1 MSLLFHTST
10 RHAARDFP
18 NMGQSKGQAASLEKQ
33 LQRMRQAR
41 QPRPPKAPHTQKGLP
56 RLERMDTSDSLT
68 EMDTRNSFTTTT
80 KPLSGHPASSKS
92 RSKSRKSVA
101 APSPPPPHKLASS
114 AKGGVKPV
122 DVPPPPPQKQ
132 VDAHAVKS
140 LLDDLAT
147 TLRSV
152 ADGRT
157 ECFGFEKFTPP
168 RRHEVDDDFDAHM
181 RDLHVNPSKK
191 KIRSWETQLR
201 LWRGP
206 VHKDSSSTT
215 MDLSAST
222 NIAVP
227 RDALLSA
234 VHAME
239 KQLKKVLQSEQQH
252 VIETAGYW
260 LVTLKKVARFPK
272 GKRQTEVYFVLDNP
286 ARPTTLESSTTARV
300 DREAVR
306 VLQALVRRCGG
317 TVKQPPQAWKMG
329 LRGLRMQ
336 PRAQGVQAKVWA
348 QSKARIS
355 AKHSLAKGRARD
367 AKAASS

>member
-1 MSLLFHTST
+1 MEL
-10 RHAARDFP
+10 
-18 NMGQSKGQAASLEKQ
+18 Q
-33 LQRMRQAR
+33 LRRMQRAR
-41 QPRPPKAPHTQKGLP
+41 QTRPPLGPQGLPLSTAMPPAAPVESPGFKEAPKGL
-56 RLERMDTSDSLT
+56 RKLKRMDTSDSLT
-68 EMDTRNSFTTTT
+68 EMNCRDSFTAPAT
-80 KPLSGHPASSKS
+80 PHPGSSNT
-92 RSKSRKSVA
+92 RSKGRKAVTA
-101 APSPPPPHKLASS
+101 
-114 AKGGVKPV
+114 VT
-122 DVPPPPPQKQ
+122 PPPPPQKQ
-132 VDAHAVKS
+132 VDANAVKS

-157 ECFGFEKFTPP
+157 ECFGFDFTPP
-168 RRHEVDDDFDAHM
+168 RRHEVDDDFDAQM

-206 VHKDSSSTT
+206 VHKDASSTT
-215 MDLSAST
+215 LDLSAST

-260 LVTLKKVARFPK
+260 LVNFKKVATK
-272 GKRQTEVYFVLDNP
+272 GKHQREVYFVLDNP
-286 ARPTTLESSTTARV
+286 VRPTTIESSTMAQV

-306 VLQALVRRCGG
+306 VLQALVHRCGG
-317 TVKQPPQAWKMG
+317 EVKQPPASK
-329 LRGLRMQ
+329 RRRR
-336 PRAQGVQAKVWA
+336 PRRRPKKDNSLKRA
-348 QSKARIS
+348 
-355 AKHSLAKGRARD
+355 LAKGRAAD
-367 AKAASS
+367 ARADGL

>member
-1 MSLLFHTST
+1 
-10 RHAARDFP
+10 
-18 NMGQSKGQAASLEKQ
+18 MGQSKGQAASLEQQ
-33 LQRMRQAR
+33 LQRMQQAR
-41 QPRPPKAPHTQKGLP
+41 QTPPPKAPQAPQKGLP
-56 RLERMDTSDSLT
+56 RFERMDTRDSLT
-68 EMDTRNSFTTTT
+68 ETDMRDSFTAPE
-80 KPLSGHPASSKS
+80 KPLSVHPESSTIRNKG
-92 RSKSRKSVA
+92 RKTA
-101 APSPPPPHKLASS
+101 AAAML
-114 AKGGVKPV
+114 
-122 DVPPPPPQKQ
+122 PPPPPPKQ

-147 TLRSV
+147 TLKSV
-152 ADGRT
+152 YDGQT
-157 ECFGFEKFTPP
+157 ECFGFENFTPP
-168 RRHEVDDDFDAHM
+168 RRHEVDDDFDAQM

-206 VHKDSSSTT
+206 VHKDASSTT
-215 MDLSAST
+215 LDLSAST

-260 LVTLKKVARFPK
+260 LVNFKKVATRSK
-272 GKRQTEVYFVLDNP
+272 GKHQREVYFVLDNP
-286 ARPTTLESSTTARV
+286 ARPTTIESSTMARV

-317 TVKQPPQAWKMG
+317 AVKQPPQAWKMG

-336 PRAQGVQAKVWA
+336 PRAQGVRAKVWA
-348 QSKARIS
+348 QFKARIS
-355 AKHSLAKGRARD
+355 AKRSLAKGRAND
-367 AKAASS
+367 AKAAEV

>member
-1 MSLLFHTST
+1 
-10 RHAARDFP
+10 
-18 NMGQSKGQAASLEKQ
+18 MGQSKGQAASLEQQ
-33 LQRMRQAR
+33 LQRMQQAR
-41 QPRPPKAPHTQKGLP
+41 QTPPPKAPQAPQKGLP
-56 RLERMDTSDSLT
+56 RFERMDTRDSLT
-68 EMDTRNSFTTTT
+68 ETDMRDSFTAPE
-80 KPLSGHPASSKS
+80 KPLSVHPESSTIRNKG
-92 RSKSRKSVA
+92 RKTA
-101 APSPPPPHKLASS
+101 AAAML
-114 AKGGVKPV
+114 
-122 DVPPPPPQKQ
+122 PPPPPPKQ

-147 TLRSV
+147 TLKSV
-152 ADGRT
+152 NDGRT
-157 ECFGFEKFTPP
+157 ECFGFENFTPP

-215 MDLSAST
+215 LDLSAST

-260 LVTLKKVARFPK
+260 LVNFKKVATRSK
-272 GKRQTEVYFVLDNP
+272 GKHQREVYFVLDNP
-286 ARPTTLESSTTARV
+286 ARPTTIESSTMARV

-317 TVKQPPQAWKMG
+317 AVKQPPQAWKMG

-336 PRAQGVQAKVWA
+336 PRAQGVRAKVWA
-348 QSKARIS
+348 QFKARIS
-355 AKHSLAKGRARD
+355 AKRSLAKGRAND
-367 AKAASS
+367 AKAAEV

>member
-1 MSLLFHTST
+1 
-10 RHAARDFP
+10 
-18 NMGQSKGQAASLEKQ
+18 MGQSKGQAASLEKQ
-33 LQRMRQAR
+33 LLRMQAR
-41 QPRPPKAPHTQKGLP
+41 QPQPPKAPQAPQKGLP
-56 RLERMDTSDSLT
+56 RFERMDTRDSLT
-68 EMDTRNSFTTTT
+68 ETDMRDSFTAPE
-80 KPLSGHPASSKS
+80 KPLSVHPESSTIRNKG
-92 RSKSRKSVA
+92 RKTA
-101 APSPPPPHKLASS
+101 AAAML
-114 AKGGVKPV
+114 
-122 DVPPPPPQKQ
+122 PPPPPPKQ

-147 TLRSV
+147 TLKSV
-152 ADGRT
+152 NDGRT
-157 ECFGFEKFTPP
+157 ECFGFENFAPP
-168 RRHEVDDDFDAHM
+168 RRHEVDDDFDAQM

-206 VHKDSSSTT
+206 VHKDASSTT
-215 MDLSAST
+215 LDLSAST

-260 LVTLKKVARFPK
+260 LVNFKKVATRSK
-272 GKRQTEVYFVLDNP
+272 GKHQREVYFVLDNP
-286 ARPTTLESSTTARV
+286 ARPTTIESSTMARV

-317 TVKQPPQAWKMG
+317 AVKQPPASK
-329 LRGLRMQ
+329 RRRR
-336 PRAQGVQAKVWA
+336 PRRRPKKDNSLKRA
-348 QSKARIS
+348 
-355 AKHSLAKGRARD
+355 LAKGRAAD
-367 AKAASS
+367 ARADGL

>member
-1 MSLLFHTST
+1 M
-10 RHAARDFP
+10 
-18 NMGQSKGQAASLEKQ
+18 Q
-33 LQRMRQAR
+33 QAR
-41 QPRPPKAPHTQKGLP
+41 QTPPPKAPQAPQKGLP
-56 RLERMDTSDSLT
+56 RFERMDTRDSLT
-68 EMDTRNSFTTTT
+68 ETDMRDSFTAPE
-80 KPLSGHPASSKS
+80 KPLSVHPESSTIRNKG
-92 RSKSRKSVA
+92 RKTA
-101 APSPPPPHKLASS
+101 AAAML
-114 AKGGVKPV
+114 
-122 DVPPPPPQKQ
+122 PPPPPPKQ

-147 TLRSV
+147 TLKSV
-152 ADGRT
+152 NDGRT
-157 ECFGFEKFTPP
+157 ECFGFENFTPP

-206 VHKDSSSTT
+206 VHKDASSTT
-215 MDLSAST
+215 LDLSAST

-306 VLQALVRRCGG
+306 VLQALVRQCGG
-317 TVKQPPQAWKMG
+317 AVKQSAPKG
-329 LRGLRMQ
+329 RRR
-336 PRAQGVQAKVWA
+336 PRRRPKKDNSLKRA
-348 QSKARIS
+348 
-355 AKHSLAKGRARD
+355 LAKGRAAD
-367 AKAASS
+367 ARANGL

>member
-1 MSLLFHTST
+1 MEL
-10 RHAARDFP
+10 
-18 NMGQSKGQAASLEKQ
+18 Q
-33 LQRMRQAR
+33 LRRMQAR
-41 QPRPPKAPHTQKGLP
+41 QPQPPKAPQAPQKGLP

-68 EMDTRNSFTTTT
+68 EMDTRISFTTTT
-80 KPLSGHPASSKS
+80 KPLSTPHPVSKT
-92 RSKSRKSVA
+92 RNKGRKAVA
-101 APSPPPPHKLASS
+101 AAM
-114 AKGGVKPV
+114 
-122 DVPPPPPQKQ
+122 PPPPPQKQ

-147 TLRSV
+147 TLKSV
-152 ADGRT
+152 KDGRT

-168 RRHEVDDDFDAHM
+168 RRHEVDDDFDAQM

-206 VHKDSSSTT
+206 VHKDASSTT
-215 MDLSAST
+215 LDLSAST

-260 LVTLKKVARFPK
+260 LVNFKKVAARPK
-272 GKRQTEVYFVLDNP
+272 GKHPREVYFVLDNP
-286 ARPTTLESSTTARV
+286 ARPTTIESSTMARI

-306 VLQALVRRCGG
+306 VLQTLVHRCGG
-317 TVKQPPQAWKMG
+317 AVKQPPQAWKMG

-336 PRAQGVQAKVWA
+336 PRAQGVRAKVWA
-348 QSKARIS
+348 QFKARIS
-355 AKHSLAKGRARD
+355 AKRSLAKGRAND
-367 AKAASS
+367 AKAAEV

>member
-1 MSLLFHTST
+1 
-10 RHAARDFP
+10 
-18 NMGQSKGQAASLEKQ
+18 MGQSKGQAASLEQQ
-33 LQRMRQAR
+33 LQRMQQAR
-41 QPRPPKAPHTQKGLP
+41 QTPPPKAPQAPQKGLP
-56 RLERMDTSDSLT
+56 RFERMDTRDSLT
-68 EMDTRNSFTTTT
+68 ETDMRDSFTAPE
-80 KPLSGHPASSKS
+80 KPLSVHPESSTIRNKG
-92 RSKSRKSVA
+92 RKTA
-101 APSPPPPHKLASS
+101 AAAML
-114 AKGGVKPV
+114 
-122 DVPPPPPQKQ
+122 PPPPPPKQ

-147 TLRSV
+147 TLKSV
-152 ADGRT
+152 NDGRT
-157 ECFGFEKFTPP
+157 ECFGFENFTPP

-234 VHAME
+234 VRAME
-239 KQLKKVLQSEQQH
+239 RQLKKVLQSEQQH

-260 LVTLKKVARFPK
+260 LVNFKKVATRSK
-272 GKRQTEVYFVLDNP
+272 GKHQREVYFVLDNP
-286 ARPTTLESSTTARV
+286 ARPTTIESSTMARV

-317 TVKQPPQAWKMG
+317 AVKQPPQAWKMG

-336 PRAQGVQAKVWA
+336 PRAQGVRAKVWA
-348 QSKARIS
+348 QFKARIS
-355 AKHSLAKGRARD
+355 AKRSLAKGRAND
-367 AKAASS
+367 AKAAEV

>member
-1 MSLLFHTST
+1 
-10 RHAARDFP
+10 
-18 NMGQSKGQAASLEKQ
+18 
-33 LQRMRQAR
+33 
-41 QPRPPKAPHTQKGLP
+41 
-56 RLERMDTSDSLT
+56 MDTRDSLT
-68 EMDTRNSFTTTT
+68 ETDMCDSFTAPA
-80 KPLSGHPASSKS
+80 KPLSGHPGSSTV
-92 RSKSRKSVA
+92 RSKGRKAVA
-101 APSPPPPHKLASS
+101 APRR
-114 AKGGVKPV
+114 
-122 DVPPPPPQKQ
+122 PPPQKQ

-147 TLRSV
+147 TLKSV
-152 ADGRT
+152 YDGRT
-157 ECFGFEKFTPP
+157 ECFGFENFAPP
-168 RRHEVDDDFDAHM
+168 RRHEVDDDFDAQM

-215 MDLSAST
+215 LDLSAST

-239 KQLKKVLQSEQQH
+239 RQLKKVLQSEQQH

-260 LVTLKKVARFPK
+260 LVNFKKVARFPK

-286 ARPTTLESSTTARV
+286 ARPTTIESSTMARI

-306 VLQALVRRCGG
+306 VLQALVHRCGG
-317 TVKQPPQAWKMG
+317 AVKQPPASK
-329 LRGLRMQ
+329 RRRR
-336 PRAQGVQAKVWA
+336 PRRRPKKDN
-348 QSKARIS
+348 SL
-355 AKHSLAKGRARD
+355 KHALAKGRAND
-367 AKAASS
+367 AKATSS